1 VIQLDELNHLPAE
14 QFVEA
19 LSGVFERSPWVAQR
33 AAGQRPFATG
43 LDLHEA
49 LCAAVDEARS
59 EEQLELIRAHP
70 ELASRAAIHGL
81 LTPESNREQ
90 QGAGLTACSPEE
102 YARLQA
108 LNREYREKHGFPFV
122 LAVKGHTRASII
134 ATLAQRLTN
143 STEAEQRVALA
154 EIARIALFRLTAKLE
169 EPSGPLIMAMA
180 ERLARFSDQENAL
193 TCTYLTPAHQATA
206 AQLRDWMLAAD
217 LAVTTDAVGN
227 VIGRW
232 HSEHD
237 GAPTMLTG
245 SHFDTVINAGKFD
258 GRLGILLPIAVIASL
273 RRVDAQLPY
282 SVAVI
287 AFAEEEGAR
296 FKSTFLGSRALAGSF
311 DPAAL
316 EAVDATGIKL
326 KDAMRAA
333 GLDPEGIPQAALD
346 PAQLFGFV
354 EVHIEQGPVLL
365 SEALPLGVVTSI
377 AGSTRYQVT
386 ITGSAGHAGT
396 VPMALR
402 RDAAA
407 AAAEVVLAVEKRCRE
422 AAGLVG
428 TVGQLE
434 VPDGAVNV
442 IPGFARLSID
452 IRAAEDTTRDAAVH
466 DVTAECGHI
475 ATLRN
480 VEMRWRKVLEIDS
493 VPCSEWLQ
501 QLLAESI
508 SHVTADA
515 VRYLPSGAGHDAMVM
530 AAVTPAAMLFVRSG
544 RGGISHHPDE
554 SVSVEDVELAA
565 RAFADFLMNLPPP
578 S

>member
-1 VIQLDELNHLPAE
+1 MIDLEELNRMPVG

-19 LSGVFERSPWVAQR
+19 LSGVFEHSPWVAER
-33 AAGQRPFATG
+33 AAAERPFATG
-43 LDLHEA
+43 LHLHEA
-49 LCAAVDEARS
+49 MCAAVREAAS
-59 EEQLELIRAHP
+59 EQQLELIRAHP

-102 YARLQA
+102 YAQLQT

-134 ATLAQRLTN
+134 KTLAERLAHT
-143 STEAEQRVALA
+143 TAEEQPIALA
-154 EIARIALFRLTAKLE
+154 EISRIALFRLTGKLE
-169 EPSGPLIMAMA
+169 EPQGPLIIAMA
-180 ERLARFSDQENAL
+180 ERLARLSEQEDAL
-193 TCTYLTPAHQATA
+193 TCTYLTPAHRATA
-206 AQLRDWMLAAD
+206 AQLRDWMLSAGLD
-217 LAVTTDAVGN
+217 VTIDPVGN

-232 HSEHD
+232 LSEAED
-237 GAPTMLTG
+237 ARTLLTG
-245 SHFDTVINAGKFD
+245 SHYDTVVNGGRFD

-273 RRVDAQLPY
+273 RRANVHLPY
-282 SVAVI
+282 SVAIV

-316 EAVDATGIKL
+316 ESVDASGIKL
-326 KDAMRAA
+326 KDAMRDA
-333 GLDPEGIPQAALD
+333 GFDPQAIPAAALD
-346 PAQLFGFV
+346 PAQLIGFV

-386 ITGSAGHAGT
+386 ITGRAGHAGT

-434 VPDGAVNV
+434 VPGGAVNI
-442 IPGFARLSID
+442 IPGLARLSID

-466 DVTAECGHI
+466 DVTAECGRI

-480 VEMRWRKVLEIDS
+480 VEMRWRKVLEIGS

-501 QLLAESI
+501 QLLAESVRNVI
-508 SHVTADA
+508 ADT

-530 AAVTPAAMLFVRSG
+530 APVTPSAMLFVRSG

-565 RAFADFLMNLPPP
+565 RTFADFLTNLPP